1 MTRWIPVLATV
12 LLLAAV
18 PGCGSGQKSSGP
30 SAPAGEKIVV
40 FAAASLKKSF
50 TEIGDQ
56 FSKDNPGASVEFSFA
71 GSADL
76 VTQLTQGAHADVF
89 ASADTKNMDKA
100 AKAGLLAGDP
110 VNFASNTLT
119 IAVAPGN
126 PKAINSFRDLSKPG
140 LNVVVCAPQ
149 VPCGSA
155 AQKVEAETGV
165 TLNPVSEESS
175 VTDVLNKVSSGQA
188 DAGLVYVTDT
198 AAAGDEGDGGAL
210 PRGGERGEHLPD
222 RGARASRKPR
232 PGNEVRRSGDRFGRP
247 ADPGQG
253 RFRQG
258 LKQPP
263 RPAGVAGSG
272 SWTCP
277 ARTRTPPTSP
287 TWCPR
292 CWRRWASPASNRR
305 IAMPDRLPEPVS
317 C

>member
-1 MTRWIPVLATV
+1 MKRWMSALAIV
-12 LLLAAV
+12 ALLAAV
-18 PGCGSGQKSSGP
+18 PACGSDQKSSGP

-71 GSADL
+71 GSSDL

-110 VNFASNTLT
+110 VDFASNTLT

-126 PKAINSFRDLSKPG
+126 PKAINGFRDLSRPG

-155 AQKVEAETGV
+155 TQKVEAETGV

-198 AAAGDEGDGGAL
+198 AGAGAKVTAVPFPEASGAVNTY
-210 PRGGERGEHLPD
+210 PI
-222 RGARASRKPR
+222 AT
-232 PGNEVRRSGDRFGRP
+232 
-247 ADPGQG
+247 
-253 RFRQG
+253 
-258 LKQPP
+258 LKQSGNPSLAGKFVDLVTG
-263 RPAGVAGSG
+263 PAGQQLLAKAGFG
-272 SWTCP
+272 K
-277 ARTRTPPTSP
+277 A
-287 TWCPR
+287 
-292 CWRRWASPASNRR
+292 
-305 IAMPDRLPEPVS
+305 
-317 C
+317 